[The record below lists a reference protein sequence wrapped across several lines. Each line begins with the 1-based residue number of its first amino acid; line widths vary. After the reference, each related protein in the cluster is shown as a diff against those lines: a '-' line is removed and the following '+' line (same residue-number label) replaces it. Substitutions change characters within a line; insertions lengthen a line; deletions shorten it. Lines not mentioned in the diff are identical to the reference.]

1 MEQRKND
8 LKIARLKEE
17 LGRAI
22 EGDDIDT
29 ADLITAQLLKLQGLR
44 SRKKVPKGF
53 AERIAVE
60 GTGFRGK
67 REKRKLLFVLAAVL
81 VLMFSVGV
89 ISYAAGIFSLI
100 RKTGTVL

>member
-22 EGDDIDT
+22 EGDDVDT

-44 SRKKVPKGF
+44 SRK
-53 AERIAVE
+53 
-60 GTGFRGK
+60 
-67 REKRKLLFVLAAVL
+67 
-81 VLMFSVGV
+81 
-89 ISYAAGIFSLI
+89 
-100 RKTGTVL
+100 